1 MNVIHCNAFRVD
13 YATHFQEFL
22 KVSVGIFRC
31 LTTEGTCLD
40 HVDKSSLQLKAF
52 SALVGVQSSKDMAAR
67 RADN

>member
-1 MNVIHCNAFRVD
+1 
-13 YATHFQEFL
+13 
-22 KVSVGIFRC
+22 VSVGIFRC